1 MPCDE
6 EGQDWT
12 GQGTP
17 QSASKSPEAKEWGTE
32 KIFSCLDLRGNQAV
46 YISVW
51 NSSSSPLRR
60 HTSVIKAASVWWFV
74 TAALRNEHIYLARH
88 SVFFSRSRIA
98 AWPIREGWALPE
110 PGGKGTGTHW
120 CVRNLGEEVQGT
132 TRLLVSMFLLQGLTN
147 LDSSLL
153 ELDQLLFCAEATLLY
168 RRSDPWLAQWDLN
181 FNITFLCSSSIRSF
195 IAYTGKFLD
204 WKVRF
209 LLLISHF
216 SSGT

>member
-74 TAALRNEHIYLARH
+74 TAALRNEHIYLDTA
-88 SVFFSRSRIA
+88 SSSQ
-98 AWPIREGWALPE
+98 G
-110 PGGKGTGTHW
+110 PGLLLGQSER
-120 CVRNLGEEVQGT
+120 VELYQNLGERGQVHTGVWGT
-132 TRLLVSMFLLQGLTN
+132 LG
-147 LDSSLL
+147 
-153 ELDQLLFCAEATLLY
+153 
-168 RRSDPWLAQWDLN
+168 RRSRVPQGCWSPCFCYRASPTL
-181 FNITFLCSSSIRSF
+181 TP
-195 IAYTGKFLD
+195 AYWNWTSYCFVLRPLFSTGD
-204 WKVRF
+204 Q
-209 LLLISHF
+209 IPD
-216 SSGT
+216 